1 MTYGG
6 KVPAANWGQR
16 KTYNR
21 YLILLVL
28 IQKLKIN
35 CKVFKVRPRALGFLK
50 ICTANYRFFP
60 RNSYCVRPSESL
72 RERERPK

>member
-1 MTYGG
+1 MG

-21 YLILLVL
+21 YIPNIASFNSKVKN
-28 IQKLKIN
+28 KL
-35 CKVFKVRPRALGFLK
+35 CKVFEVRPRVLGFLK

-60 RNSYCVRPSESL
+60 RNSYCVTQTF
-72 RERERPK
+72 